1 MSKIK
6 SMSRVSLLRRP
17 WLTYGQVCEEITPH
31 VGKVAV
37 GTIGVYGSEIRPE
50 IGCVI
55 RYSKNKE
62 ELHVDLAKYEAA
74 CDKYG
79 VVGAD
84 KAELLAASTPSRKVV
99 VISPQVV
106 VQTGKP
112 MTKFEENY
120 PALHEAIH
128 ASLVGKLVGKD
139 AAIREGLTAK
149 LEAAELRCT
158 EARES
163 VKELES
169 KLAAARKELDEAQE
183 ALTFLDSLTEAPF
196 SVIRAVL
203 G

>member
-1 MSKIK
+1 
-6 SMSRVSLLRRP
+6 
-17 WLTYGQVCEEITPH
+17 
-31 VGKVAV
+31 
-37 GTIGVYGSEIRPE
+37 
-50 IGCVI
+50 
-55 RYSKNKE
+55 
-62 ELHVDLAKYEAA
+62 
-74 CDKYG
+74 
-79 VVGAD
+79 
-84 KAELLAASTPSRKVV
+84 VV

-112 MTKFEENY
+112 ITTFEGTAL
-120 PALHEAIH
+120 ALHE
-128 ASLVGKLVGKD
+128 KLHEALSSKD

-158 EARES
+158 DARAS

>member
-112 MTKFEENY
+112 MTKFEENSL
-120 PALHEAIH
+120 ALHEAIH
-128 ASLVGKLVGKD
+128 ASLVGKD